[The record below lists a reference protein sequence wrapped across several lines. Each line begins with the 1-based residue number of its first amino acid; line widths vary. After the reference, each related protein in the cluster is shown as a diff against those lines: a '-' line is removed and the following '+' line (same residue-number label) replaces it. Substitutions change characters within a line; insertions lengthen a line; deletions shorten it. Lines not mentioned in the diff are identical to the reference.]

1 MRFTAYWWP
10 TLRLSYEV
18 TLASQ
23 SRRPVSQPAAPAAE
37 AAGPTAAVAVPA
49 TYTVRSGDTLSTIAA
64 QLTGSASAWR
74 ALFAANPQLSNPDRV
89 RVGTVLAVPEAWR
102 AAAPVEA
109 APTSSIADIEA
120 SRNATWG
127 GDAATTATPA
137 TATPTTETPTTVG
150 QEVTPATPT
159 VEASAPATE
168 TAPAAEV
175 VSIQRGA
182 LTAAGEGS
190 DAQTKFIHWPHTAAS
205 GVTLGKGYD
214 IGSRSA
220 SQVVADLVAAGMS
233 ETQAT
238 AISAGA
244 GLKGDAAGAFV
255 TNNRDAIGEIAK
267 SVQISLLGT
276 MLTAYTERA
285 RTTATSTTPDASNR
299 NAAGREAAGGL
310 EAGTVVMS
318 DIQWNNLHPA
328 MVEFLT
334 DLIYQG
340 GYYGWDRVKQ
350 INTRLK
356 ANDGD
361 HLAQFKAVR
370 ELFQQDAEGND
381 STMDRYAAQIGEGRA
396 GRGSTVSFGDSTVD
410 YSGHFR
416 RNGLRLAYLNH
427 VIAALE
433 GGKDV
438 QIDNG
443 DGTSATATTPT
454 TTAGGTP
461 TTATTPA
468 TGGTHVVAR
477 GESLTVLA
485 QRFGVTVDALTAAN
499 ASKLKRWGSVA
510 GFEAGATI
518 TIPGA
523 ANTAPAVTAPAAE
536 TAPTD
541 AGLTP
546 PAVTT
551 PETTTA
557 APETTTA
564 TPETATE
571 TTTEAARNI
580 VPASI
585 GGSVG
590 SGGANQAKDV
600 RVVQQ
605 ALIDLGW
612 LDEGAEVTDAKA
624 APDEAVIQN
633 LTATTTAIRRYQ
645 EFGLGKKADGRID
658 VGGNTWTQLVARLQ
672 MVQDVA
678 DHEIKAEAIAPVLSN
693 SEWISQFASDADK
706 NGAGR
711 GLKESEKAY
720 AGKDNNVCCWDA
732 AQAMVLQ
739 KGGSLKH
746 EVSSRLPTLFQ
757 QGSAE
762 TRALGGQAELGVKY
776 IDQQLIAGKPVMIGV
791 DDGRVESYNADN
803 TTEHFIVIVGK
814 AVEGTTISYRYFDPG
829 TRWGSK
835 GYSTDNL
842 MALNAEQNGLSGDSY
857 SGTKTYRMSQVRQNG

>member
-1 MRFTAYWWP
+1 MRFAAYWWP

-23 SRRPVSQPAAPAAE
+23 SRRPVSQPAAPAAD
-37 AAGPTAAVAVPA
+37 AAGATAAVAVPA

-120 SRNATWG
+120 SMNATWG
-127 GDAATTATPA
+127 GEAPTTDTPA

-220 SQVVADLVAAGMS
+220 AQVVADLVAAGMS

-244 GLKGDAAGAFV
+244 GLKGDAAGTFV

-310 EAGTVVMS
+310 EAGV
-318 DIQWNNLHPA
+318 DLLHPVPA
-328 MVEFLT
+328 VIAALVDEVGEELHHR
-334 DLIYQG
+334 
-340 GYYGWDRVKQ
+340 RVQ
-350 INTRLK
+350 VVPLDVAHHDGARLK

-381 STMDRYAAQIGEGRA
+381 STMDRYASQIGEGRA

-454 TTAGGTP
+454 TTAGGAATP
-461 TTATTPA
+461 PTTPA

-485 QRFGVTVDALTAAN
+485 QRFGVTVDALKAAN
-499 ASKLKRWGSVA
+499 ASKLKRWGSVE

-523 ANTAPAVTAPAAE
+523 ANAAPAVTAPAAE

-546 PAVTT
+546 PAVTA
-551 PETTTA
+551 PETT
-557 APETTTA
+557 PETTTA
-564 TPETATE
+564 TPETTTATPE
-571 TTTEAARNI
+571 TTTTTEAARNI

-590 SGGANQAKDV
+590 TGGANQAKDV

-762 TRALGGQAELGVKY
+762 TRALGGQGGLVIEQAAPQDAAHPLRRRRRQGRRRSPVGAHSFSAAALCPGWRGSRRRACTARGRPRWRPTRRGHRRLGR
-776 IDQQLIAGKPVMIGV
+776 P
-791 DDGRVESYNADN
+791 R
-803 TTEHFIVIVGK
+803 
-814 AVEGTTISYRYFDPG
+814 
-829 TRWGSK
+829 
-835 GYSTDNL
+835 
-842 MALNAEQNGLSGDSY
+842 
-857 SGTKTYRMSQVRQNG
+857 